1 MAEAPLQVF
10 GLQGQGDAIFWG
22 LSSIELTMHFTLS
35 RLASMGHQRQLSIQT
50 LKVLRPFLADPRK
63 ELSGAEI
70 IRASGLASGT
80 AYPIMLRLERTGMLT
95 SEWEKGDPKKLG
107 RPLRRYYKS
116 RRRSTRSTTGGRG
129 TGWRA

>member
-1 MAEAPLQVF
+1 
-10 GLQGQGDAIFWG
+10 
-22 LSSIELTMHFTLS
+22 
-35 RLASMGHQRQLSIQT
+35 MGYRTQLSIQT

-95 SEWEKGDPKKLG
+95 SKWEKGDPKKLG
-107 RPLRRYYKS
+107 RPLRRYYKITAIAAAQAREALREVS
-116 RRRSTRSTTGGRG
+116 ELAG
-129 TGWRA
+129 ALKPAEAL